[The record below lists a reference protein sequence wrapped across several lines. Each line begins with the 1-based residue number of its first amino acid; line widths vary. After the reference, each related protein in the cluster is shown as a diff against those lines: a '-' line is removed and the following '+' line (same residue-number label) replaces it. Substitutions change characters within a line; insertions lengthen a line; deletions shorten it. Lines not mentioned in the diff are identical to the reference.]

1 MAVDSDD
8 EMEYLSPSFD
18 PSTLTV
24 PRLRSTLL
32 AHDIPYPPTAKK
44 PQLIELFNEELKPR
58 SRRILAARARVRRTS
73 RGITDMPSSQEGTVD
88 DEDEDG
94 RTESMPPP
102 PIPNISR
109 RKPRKSSRQ
118 PSEDPAANQ
127 TSNATPQKSSIKH
140 PRPSDT
146 EASETEIKRPAARK
160 TRRSEVVPVARA
172 DEAEKKPVRP
182 TLEKSPFSDEN
193 PFQSGSSPLAPSDGR
208 RRTAGVSADR
218 RKSTSRRRKT
228 EGISSGAKDQAPQQ
242 DGVVVPSSKTFDIS
256 VTRSNQAREQDEP
269 ESEVEAGEEFTP
281 TEQLE
286 LVKDRAA
293 NGRHDLLPARKR
305 TRSRNSSG
313 STIPRSAPWMVIIA
327 LFSGYALWYSRKQT
341 EIGYCGVGR
350 PSKNS
355 IAGLQI
361 PEWAS
366 ALQPECKPC
375 PQHAYCYEDMD
386 ARCEADFVLVQH
398 PLSLG
403 GMLPLPPTCE
413 PDGEKARKVKMV
425 ADRAIEELRE
435 RNAASE
441 CGTLTDEQG
450 KIVQTPEINEQ
461 DLKKQ
466 VAAKRR
472 KGMSDYEFEDL
483 WKGALGEIVGRE
495 EIVQSSSGSHGTVLA
510 STSLAHIT
518 YGCGVRRSFRLA
530 LARYRSQIATLIT
543 LLSAF
548 FYLRNRFITRRSDNA
563 RVPSLVSMALDR
575 LATQAALYNRGD
587 APESWISVGQ
597 LRDDVLR
604 DEFSAKRREGL
615 WRRVKEVVEMN
626 ANVRASE
633 RELRA
638 GDVSRVWEWIGNLG
652 LMDDVWAEGG
662 RRSGVRFSLGEGRRD
677 SFQPNGRAS
686 MGLGNEG
693 RNEVVEKRQW
703 DEGRPIY

>member
-1 MAVDSDD
+1 MAADSDD

-32 AHDIPYPPTAKK
+32 AHDISYPATAKK

-58 SRRILAARARVRRTS
+58 SRKILAARARVRRTS
-73 RGITDMPSSQEGTVD
+73 KGITDMPSSQESTVKG
-88 DEDEDG
+88 EDEDS
-94 RTESMPPP
+94 RPESMPPP
-102 PIPNISR
+102 PVPKISR

-118 PSEDPAANQ
+118 PSEDPATSQ
-127 TSNATPQKSSIKH
+127 TPTAMAQKSSTKH
-140 PRPSDT
+140 PRSSDT
-146 EASETEIKRPAARK
+146 EASETEIKRPTARK
-160 TRRSEVVPVARA
+160 TRRSETGPGVRA
-172 DEAEKKPVRP
+172 DEPEETPVRP

-193 PFQSGSSPLAPSDGR
+193 PFQSGSSPLTSSNSR
-208 RRTAGVSADR
+208 RRSAGVSTDR

-228 EGISSGAKDQAPQQ
+228 EGISIGAKIRAPEH
-242 DGVVVPSSKTFDIS
+242 DGVIVPSSKTFDVS
-256 VTRSNQAREQDEP
+256 VARLNQTREQNEP
-269 ESEVEAGEEFTP
+269 DSEVEAGEEFTP
-281 TEQLE
+281 AEQLE

-293 NGRHDLLPARKR
+293 NGGHDLLPARKR
-305 TRSRNSSG
+305 NRSRNTSG
-313 STIPRSAPWMVIIA
+313 GAIPRSAPWMVVIA
-327 LFSGYALWYSRKQT
+327 LFLGYALWYSRKQI

-350 PSKNS
+350 PSTSS
-355 IAGLQI
+355 IAGLQV

-375 PQHAYCYEDMD
+375 PQHAYCYKDMD
-386 ARCEADFVLVQH
+386 AICEADFVLKQH

-403 GMLPLPPTCE
+403 GILPLPPTCE
-413 PDGEKARKVKMV
+413 ADGEKARKVNTV
-425 ADRAIEELRE
+425 ADRAIDELRE
-435 RNAASE
+435 RNAQSE

-450 KIVQTPEINEQ
+450 KTVRTPEIGEQ
-461 DLKKQ
+461 DLKQQ

-472 KGMSDYEFEDL
+472 KGMSDHEFEDL

-495 EIVQSSSGSHGTVLA
+495 EVVQSSSGHGIVLA

-518 YGCGVRRSFRLA
+518 FGCGVRRSFRLA
-530 LARYRSQIATLIT
+530 LARYRSQIAALIA
-543 LLSAF
+543 LVAAF
-548 FYLRNRFITRRSDNA
+548 SYLRNRIITRCSDNA
-563 RVPSLVSMALDR
+563 RVPTLVSTTLDR

-633 RELRA
+633 RELRG

-652 LMDDVWAEGG
+652 LMDDAWAEGG

-677 SFQPNGRAS
+677 SFQPDGR
-686 MGLGNEG
+686 
-693 RNEVVEKRQW
+693 W